1 MSTQT
6 SILLKVLLFLI
17 MTCSFVAY
25 NNLYDIGDV
34 TEYVIVAFFIVA
46 FGGIFLNQRRNDRK
60 KRKAERLDFSMK
72 ILLGLVLCFIFYLAL
87 FK

>member
-17 MTCSFVAY
+17 MICSFIAY

-34 TEYVIVAFFIVA
+34 TEYVIVAFFLVA
-46 FGGIFLNQRRNDRK
+46 FGGIFLNQWMDNRKKK
-60 KRKAERLDFSMK
+60 KRKAEQRELELKRKREEFNSNS
-72 ILLGLVLCFIFYLAL
+72 
-87 FK
+87 

>member
-17 MTCSFVAY
+17 MTCSFVVY

-60 KRKAERLDFSMK
+60 KKS
-72 ILLGLVLCFIFYLAL
+72 
-87 FK
+87 

>member
-17 MTCSFVAY
+17 MTCSFVVY

-34 TEYVIVAFFIVA
+34 TEYLIVAFFIVA
-46 FGGIFLNQRRNDRK
+46 FGGIFLNQWMDNRKKK
-60 KRKAERLDFSMK
+60 KRKAEQR
-72 ILLGLVLCFIFYLAL
+72 AL
-87 FK
+87 ELKRKREEFNSNS